1 MPVPKLFLYKAA
13 DAPVAVLLRR
23 GVSRDQWELNR
34 WDLETDTFT
43 AGQWLLGKHLHG
55 KDAALS
61 PDGRFLAYQYDI
73 YGSGGYQ
80 SHGSGGYQSHAAVS
94 LVPNFTAVLHNP
106 GNGGHWDGVGF
117 SADGSLASTLKSG
130 WITPRGTPQ
139 GTPAGFTL
147 GQAPWTEKVASGYV
161 ENESWTDPRGRV
173 ITLNGAQVLV
183 DGSLLYDTTD
193 HVFEQRPPVW
203 G

>member
-1 MPVPKLFLYKAA
+1 MPNPKLFLYKAA

-23 GVSRDQWELNR
+23 GVSRDQWELIR

-73 YGSGGYQ
+73 YSGEA
-80 SHGSGGYQSHAAVS
+80 YQSHAAVS
-94 LVPNFTAVLHNP
+94 LVPNFTAVLYNP

-117 SADGSLASTLKSG
+117 SADGSLVSTLKSG
-130 WITPRGTPQ
+130 WVMPVGTPPGFELEQ
-139 GTPAGFTL
+139 GV
-147 GQAPWTEKVASGYV
+147 WEDKVASGYV
-161 ENESWTDPRGRV
+161 ENESWVDPSGRV
-173 ITLNGAQVLV
+173 ITLKGAQVV
-183 DGSLLYDTTD
+183 ADEAVLYDTTE
-193 HVFEQRPPVW
+193 HVFEARPPVW
-203 G
+203 GWGGEH

>member
-23 GVSRDQWELNR
+23 GVSRDQWELIR

-43 AGQWLLGKHLHG
+43 AGQWLKGKHLHG
-55 KDAALS
+55 KEAVLS

-73 YGSGGYQ
+73 YGGE
-80 SHGSGGYQSHAAVS
+80 GYQSHAAVS

-117 SADGSLASTLKSG
+117 SADGSLVSTLKTG
-130 WITPRGTPQ
+130 WVVPP
-139 GTPAGFTL
+139 GTPAGLAL

-161 ENESWTDPRGRV
+161 ENESWTDPHGRV

-183 DGSLLYDTTD
+183 DESGQSPTVLYDTTD
-193 HVFEQRPPVW
+193 HVFEPRQPVW